1 MEWEDAPSLLLF
13 KDTPDTTT
21 TGDDVAFHTK
31 FVEEFESLH
40 TKTTPNKVYVKWAV
54 CCPYH

>member
-40 TKTTPNKVYVKWAV
+40 TKPLPLQIK
-54 CCPYH
+54 CM

>member
-1 MEWEDAPSLLLF
+1 MEWEDAPSLLF

-21 TGDDVAFHTK
+21 TTGDDDDVAFHTK

-40 TKTTPNKVYVKWAV
+40 TKTTPNKV
-54 CCPYH
+54 